1 MNENNNSGSNS
12 IELNDEATNSIES
25 ETQTNSINSRASNV
39 WKYFVNVDIIE
50 YMCKICK
57 EKNPHYSTI
66 IKKNAHSSTTN
77 FWRHLEIFHATLH
90 DNLKGKSSGKKQRS
104 IIDLMSS
111 SSQKKQY
118 YTGITFEK
126 TKEMIGRF
134 IYKKDQPW
142 LVVEDPDF
150 RNLLCYCAQ
159 MDLRIPM
166 RRTVRDHIQETF
178 VKEKTKL
185 KEMLSSVRRV
195 SLTIDGWTTDNH
207 ISLLG
212 ITVHWINNEWML
224 RERVLAL
231 EKLEGEHSGEYLAK
245 VLRTVLKE
253 FSLEKKVQILTFCY
267 HCCLQLLI
275 ILRNMLGCRYVRSQ
289 RTMQVIMLQ

>member
-1 MNENNNSGSNS
+1 
-12 IELNDEATNSIES
+12 
-25 ETQTNSINSRASNV
+25 
-39 WKYFVNVDIIE
+39 
-50 YMCKICK
+50 
-57 EKNPHYSTI
+57 
-66 IKKNAHSSTTN
+66 
-77 FWRHLEIFHATLH
+77 
-90 DNLKGKSSGKKQRS
+90 
-104 IIDLMSS
+104 
-111 SSQKKQY
+111 
-118 YTGITFEK
+118 
-126 TKEMIGRF
+126 MIGRF

-150 RNLLCYCAQ
+150 QNLLCYCAQ

-166 RRTVRDHIQETF
+166 RRTIRGHIQETF

-185 KEMLSSVRRV
+185 KEMLSSMRRV

-231 EKLEGEHSGEYLAK
+231 EKLEGEHSGEYLTK

-267 HCCLQLLI
+267 HSCLQ
-275 ILRNMLGCRYVRSQ
+275 
-289 RTMQVIMLQ
+289 